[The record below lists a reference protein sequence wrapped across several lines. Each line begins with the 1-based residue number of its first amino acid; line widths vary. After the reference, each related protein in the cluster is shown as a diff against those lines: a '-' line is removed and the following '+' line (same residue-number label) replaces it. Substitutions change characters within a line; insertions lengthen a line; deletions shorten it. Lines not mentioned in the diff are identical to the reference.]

1 MEFNL
6 NKTPFHVLMAT
17 GPVSNGAISY
27 HTGGRFISKDAYGK
41 RKTSKDLT
49 IPIFAVFLLTD
60 FTRYNKHLFDVYDE
74 CNKEKGCFGDSA
86 DCVSGKNCTFLTTFY
101 GDSKASY
108 TFEIYG
114 KLKKGFEY
122 VASAMSFDTAMG
134 NDSVVACILNS
145 DKNSVEA
152 KMYWNEGRTSKPLDV
167 SLHFHD
173 HEGIITIILF
183 PGPTFW
189 NYPDKNRI

>member
-1 MEFNL
+1 MMHMV
-6 NKTPFHVLMAT
+6 K
-17 GPVSNGAISY
+17 
-27 HTGGRFISKDAYGK
+27 GK
-41 RKTSKDLT
+41 LQKDLT
-49 IPIFAVFLLTD
+49 NPTFTVFLLTD

-101 GDSKASY
+101 GDSKTSY

-114 KLKKGFEY
+114 KLKKGYAY
-122 VASAMSFDTAMG
+122 VASALSFDTAMG

-145 DKNSVEA
+145 DKNTVEA
-152 KMYWNEGRTSKPLDV
+152 KMYWNEGRSSKPLDV
-167 SLHFHD
+167 SLYFHD
-173 HEGIITIILF
+173 SVGILTVILF

-189 NYPDKNRI
+189 NYPDKNRIQQ